1 VIVIDASAL
10 AKYILKE
17 PGWREINKL
26 IAENDVVSVNLVL
39 VEVANAIWK
48 NTVVFRGDDVSTAYE
63 RYRLLK
69 RLVSEGVIELE
80 DEARFLDDALGIA
93 LETRLTIYDSL
104 CLAQAQR
111 RGAILLTSD
120 KKQGEVAEKLGIRT
134 MIIM

>member
-1 VIVIDASAL
+1 MIVIDASAL

-80 DEARFLDDALGIA
+80 DEAHFLDDALGIA

-104 CLAQAQR
+104 YLAQAQR